1 MTFKHP
7 CIANQVSQK
16 VLFHFGDNFNLAD
29 FSCSNSLYKTI
40 VLILSIFKMSSFHML
55 IPFCSEG
62 ESALVLGMHGFWV
75 SYTFIS
81 YIKSFLVDSVIC
93 VKMN

>member
-7 CIANQVSQK
+7 CNANQVFWK
-16 VLFHFGDNFNLAD
+16 VLFDFGDIFNLAG
-29 FSCSNSLYKTI
+29 FSCSDSLYKTI
-40 VLILSIFKMSSFHML
+40 VLILSILKMSSFHMH

-62 ESALVLGMHGFWV
+62 GSVLVLGMHGFWV